1 VQRYNLLS
9 LKDGRLAGNA
19 PISASDD
26 MEAIELAWAVADE
39 FYCELWVGDRLVA
52 FTERKMPAQKR

>member
-1 VQRYNLLS
+1 MQRYNLLS

-26 MEAIELAWAVADE
+26 MEAIELAWAAADE

-52 FTERKMPAQKR
+52 FIERKIPALKK